1 MTKFDNEIGELNVDE
16 LDGVSGGGWRQRPQP
31 HFRNPEMQLE
41 FDLQQQFTAM
51 NTAISTFKMPSF
63 F

>member
-1 MTKFDNEIGELNVDE
+1 MTKFSNEIRELNVDE
-16 LDGVSGGGWRQRPQP
+16 LDAVSGGWFRERPQS

-41 FDLQQQFTAM
+41 FEMQQQFTAM
-51 NTAISTFKMPSF
+51 NTAISGFKMPSF